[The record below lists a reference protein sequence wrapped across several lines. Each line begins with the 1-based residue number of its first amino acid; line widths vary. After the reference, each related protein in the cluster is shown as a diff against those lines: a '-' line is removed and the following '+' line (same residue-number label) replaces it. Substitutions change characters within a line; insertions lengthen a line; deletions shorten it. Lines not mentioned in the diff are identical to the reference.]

1 MRKELFGVFDDRAA
15 FERLR
20 SPEAF
25 DRICSTDALTVG
37 VRDPHL
43 GVPSRSAAYDG
54 PEGVCVLWG
63 EAYLPDEAGPT
74 PARWL
79 LRRYAEEGTDV
90 LDRLNG
96 SYLLAVAH
104 DGEAAVY
111 TDPIRSWECFYT
123 DAPGV
128 RAFGTDATRVCETV
142 STLSMSR
149 DSLLE
154 LAHLSIVLDDRTLFE
169 EVERTPF
176 DGALFESDAGSLDRF
191 VYRPQEF
198 DYVDELAARLQRAL
212 ERRATLPGRKG
223 LLLGAGYDSRTLL
236 AGIPA
241 IEQCYTVGTESSPEV
256 QVARKLSE
264 QYGVDHCTL
273 PVDGSHFEVDIDTV
287 RYTNGIGESIHIH
300 QRGIDQVADV
310 DVLYHGWAIDSLLKG
325 FFIPRRRLGAFGK
338 SIRLSSLD
346 EDPDPIEFLTERRLG
361 VMPECEHLLEDCSAA
376 DDPEEFLRGRLERE
390 LDRCRHRCE
399 RPHDL
404 LNAFGMKN
412 LPSRSFRM
420 HLADQY
426 LESFLCADRGLIEWH
441 LRTPPEHRNTETF
454 LAAIQRID
462 PEVLRYRPP
471 DRPRAN
477 ALLNQVEGFLRRN
490 LHGLTSFGSP
500 WPDRETI
507 YRQYDL
513 DRRLF
518 PDSPELYP
526 CSARYKLRV
535 HDVVTWLDALADE
548 RPIEPE
554 EVACPPSGRRITPR
568 RLAEPD
574 RPR

>member
-1 MRKELFGVFDDRAA
+1 MRKELFGVFDGRGA
-15 FERLR
+15 FERMR

-25 DRICSTDALTVG
+25 DRICSTGALTVG
-37 VRDPHL
+37 IRDPHL

-63 EAYLPDEAGPT
+63 EAYLPDGAGT
-74 PARWL
+74 KPARWL
-79 LRRYAEEGTDV
+79 LRRHAEEGSDV
-90 LDRLNG
+90 LDRING

-104 DGEAAVY
+104 EGEAAVY

-128 RAFGTDATRVCETV
+128 RAFGTDAARVCETV

-176 DGALFESDAGSLDRF
+176 DGTLFESTTGSLDRF

-212 ERRATLPGRKG
+212 ERRASLPGRKG

-236 AGIPA
+236 AGIPG

-256 QVARKLSE
+256 RVARKLSE

-273 PVDGSHFEVDIDTV
+273 PVDGSHFNTDIDTV

-338 SIRLSSLD
+338 SVRLSSLD
-346 EDPDPIEFLTERRLG
+346 EDPDPVEFLTERRLG
-361 VMPECEHLLEDCSAA
+361 VMQECEHLLEGCPATDG
-376 DDPEEFLRGRLERE
+376 PEEFLHGRLERE

-412 LPSRSFRM
+412 LPSRSFRL

-426 LESFLCADRGLIEWH
+426 LESFLCADRELIDWH

-454 LAAIQRID
+454 LAAIRRID

-477 ALLNQVEGFLRRN
+477 ELLNQIEGFLRRN

-507 YRQYDL
+507 YHQYDL
-513 DRRLF
+513 DRTLF

-535 HDVVTWLDALADE
+535 HDVVTWLDALAGE

-554 EVACPPSGRRITPR
+554 QVACPPPDRRITPR

-574 RPR
+574 RTR